1 MQAMVEP
8 NDGSDW
14 WCAGLD
20 DVIANMTRMAAV
32 PVPDNIVA
40 LPPAKKGDKPLG
52 CKTKAAGS
60 TTYFKQVLAK
70 LLGTME
76 NFLAADVTAEV
87 DMVEEDDL
95 DNDTLLDQAY

>member
-20 DVIANMTRMAAV
+20 DVIANMTKMAAV
-32 PVPDNIVA
+32 LVPDNIVA
-40 LPPAKKGDKPLG
+40 LPQAKKSDKLSWH
-52 CKTKAAGS
+52 KTTAAGS
-60 TTYFKQVLAK
+60 TSELKQVLAK

-76 NFLAADVTAEV
+76 SFLAADIAVKV
-87 DMVEEDDL
+87 DMVEEDNL
-95 DNDTLLDQAY
+95 DSNTPLAQAY

>member
-1 MQAMVEP
+1 MVEP

-40 LPPAKKGDKPLG
+40 LPPAKKVYKPPWR
-52 CKTKAAGS
+52 KTTAAGS
-60 TTYFKQVLAK
+60 TTELTQVLAK

-76 NFLAADVTAEV
+76 NFLAADIAVKV
-87 DMVEEDDL
+87 DMVEENDL
-95 DNDTLLDQAY
+95 DSNTPLAQTY